1 MEEMNRH
8 YHVIHRAEVNGR
20 VVRGVDDQTTEVWP
34 SRQSATR
41 HVDDIVRDF
50 QRRRH
55 VQILRD
61 VAWVR
66 VSWYAEQAVAH
77 EFRLIECSSESCVRD
92 EPLAVSGGQRRT
104 F

>member
-1 MEEMNRH
+1 M
-8 YHVIHRAEVNGR
+8 HRAEVNGR
-20 VVRGVDDQTTEVWP
+20 VVRDADDQTAEVWP
-34 SRQSATR
+34 NRQSASR
-41 HVDDIVRDF
+41 HVDQIIRDF

-66 VSWYAEQAVAH
+66 VSWYAERAVAH
-77 EFRLIECSSESCVRD
+77 EFRLIECSSEGCVRD
-92 EPLAVSGGQRRT
+92 ESLAVIGGQRRP